1 MNFVRRQSLATSL
14 TGNRFKND
22 NIIDIKI
29 VSNYDKLQA
38 ILNKLETTKKKKE
51 YFEKIYRENGTI
63 VMKKKGYLCCKKEI
77 APLKDYYA

>member
-1 MNFVRRQSLATSL
+1 
-14 TGNRFKND
+14 
-22 NIIDIKI
+22 